1 MPLHH
6 ALLSLLDRDESYGYE
21 LKTAFES
28 SVGAQWGPL
37 NIGHVY
43 QLLRRLER
51 DGLVAVVRAEPHG
64 GRPDRVIYAITDD
77 GRRELRDWLEQPS
90 GAPAGYRDDL
100 HLKLTAAA
108 RDGEPTLHAVIRR
121 ERTALLGELH
131 ALRSLP
137 PEPSPSAALLVESA
151 ALQAEARL
159 KVLDA
164 AEASA
169 GALVDSAAR
178 DRPSTGHA
186 AARRAG

>member
-6 ALLSLLDRDESYGYE
+6 ALLSLLDRGESYGYE
-21 LKTAFES
+21 LKTAFETT
-28 SVGAQWGPL
+28 VGPQWGPL

-64 GRPDRVIYAITDD
+64 RRPDRVIYAITDD
-77 GRRELRDWLEQPS
+77 GHKELRAWIQQPT
-90 GAPAGYRDDL
+90 APGGYRDDL

-108 RDGEPTLHAVIRR
+108 RDGEATIRGVIAR

-131 ALRSLP
+131 ALRTLP
-137 PEPSPSAALLVESA
+137 QATSPAAALLVDSA
-151 ALQAEARL
+151 ALQTEARL
-159 KVLDA
+159 KLLDA

-169 GALVDSAAR
+169 HALATSADEDHATA
-178 DRPSTGHA
+178 DRT